1 MKIWEAN
8 QCDQHGYS
16 KEYQKMNRVMRAKI
30 SCDILSHC
38 CQYMVYRNTWLWK
51 YKLFII
57 DLIVNIILEYLKKTM
72 DNVFTINTN
81 KQGRVLFCKRSTL
94 KLLNKIFEKY
104 LRKTSFLAG
113 LQDLKMNLYTHIFQ
127 GFC

>member
-1 MKIWEAN
+1 
-8 QCDQHGYS
+8 
-16 KEYQKMNRVMRAKI
+16 
-30 SCDILSHC
+30 
-38 CQYMVYRNTWLWK
+38 
-51 YKLFII
+51 
-57 DLIVNIILEYLKKTM
+57 M